1 LPQPEE
7 LKKSETDRGFKL
19 LLIDSKGMVKR
30 SREILEEKKVTIPLL
45 IDSRFYS
52 RNVLTTMYTPT
63 TVVIDREG
71 RLRARLVGGS
81 KDFKKVLLDI
91 VESL

>member
-1 LPQPEE
+1 M
-7 LKKSETDRGFKL
+7 KKSESEKGFKL

-63 TVVIDREG
+63 TIVIDREG

-81 KDFKKVLLDI
+81 KDFEQVLMDI

>member
-1 LPQPEE
+1 M
-7 LKKSETDRGFKL
+7 KRSESEKGFKL

-30 SREILEEKKVTIPLL
+30 SREILKEKKVTIPLL

-63 TVVIDREG
+63 TIVIDREG

-81 KDFKKVLLDI
+81 KDFKQVLMNI
-91 VESL
+91 VGSL

>member
-1 LPQPEE
+1 MPQLEE
-7 LKKSETDRGFKL
+7 LKKSESEKGFKL

-63 TVVIDREG
+63 TIVIDREG

-81 KDFKKVLLDI
+81 KDFEQVLMDI

>member
-1 LPQPEE
+1 MPQLEE
-7 LKKSETDRGFKL
+7 LKKYENDNGFKL

-30 SREILEEKKVTIPLL
+30 SREILDEKGVTIPLL
-45 IDSRFYS
+45 IDSNFYS

-63 TVVIDREG
+63 TIVIDREG

-81 KDFKKVLLDI
+81 KDFSKVLLDI
-91 VESL
+91 VGSL